1 GFLDPV
7 FESSK
12 EALAEVF
19 RNPLEGA
26 SLEWGLMALSV
37 AVAALG
43 IVVATVLYR
52 SRSAIPARLEAAVPG
67 LYRLLFNKYYVDEL
81 YERIFV
87 RGAVL
92 GGGQTF
98 YTVDR
103 LFWDGG
109 EGEVR
114 PGLGVNGVAWAVR
127 DLLARG
133 SGLFDRVG
141 VDGIVNAVGAILDN
155 LSYVFRAVQN
165 GLVQYYALCMV
176 IGFFLMLALAGLR
189 WVL

>member
-1 GFLDPV
+1 L
-7 FESSK
+7 
-12 EALAEVF
+12 
-19 RNPLEGA
+19 
-26 SLEWGLMALSV
+26 
-37 AVAALG
+37 
-43 IVVATVLYR
+43 
-52 SRSAIPARLEAAVPG
+52 PG
-67 LYRLLFNKYYVDEL
+67 LHRLLFNKYSVDEL
-81 YERIFV
+81 YDRVFV
-87 RGAVL
+87 RGVAL
-92 GGGQTF
+92 GGGETL

-114 PGLGVNGVAWAVR
+114 PGLGVNGIAWAVR
-127 DLLARG
+127 DLLARA
-133 SGLFDRVG
+133 SGVFDRG
-141 VDGIVNAVGAILDN
+141 AVDGTVNAVGAILDN